1 MNRSK
6 KIVGSRTAWASQ
18 QVPVSKKLKQAESD
32 EDSCKTL
39 TWDVE
44 AGGESLKVMVN

>member
-1 MNRSK
+1 M
-6 KIVGSRTAWASQ
+6 GSRTAWASQ
-18 QVPVSKKLKQAESD
+18 QVPVSKELKQAESD

-44 AGGESLKVMVN
+44 ARGESLKVMAN